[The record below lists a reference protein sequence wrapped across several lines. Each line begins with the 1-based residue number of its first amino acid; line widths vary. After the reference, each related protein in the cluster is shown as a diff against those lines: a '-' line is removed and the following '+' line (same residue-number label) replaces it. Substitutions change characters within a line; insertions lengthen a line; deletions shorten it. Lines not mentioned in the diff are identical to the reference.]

1 MLLQFRSKGSSIAN
15 ATNQPCRGLLE
26 RRDPTRDATSSAAQ
40 NLKASSAA
48 ISSLPTSWSR
58 VEAAKVEE
66 EEVVLGQRLVLVEVG
81 EVIQRLLFASVGKS
95 S

>member
-1 MLLQFRSKGSSIAN
+1 M
-15 ATNQPCRGLLE
+15 
-26 RRDPTRDATSSAAQ
+26 TSSAAQ

-58 VEAAKVEE
+58 VEAAKVGEE
-66 EEVVLGQRLVLVEVG
+66 QEEVAQGQRLVLVEVG
-81 EVIQRLLFASVGKS
+81 EVIQRPQFASVGRS